1 MERLKKIKNNNQ
13 KIMFRI
19 IKIKVYIFSIKMFN
33 YKQIYKLEVMN
44 KIKIKKNKSNI
55 QGISILVL
63 YNYLIYI
70 KKYW

>member
-1 MERLKKIKNNNQ
+1 
-13 KIMFRI
+13 MFRI

-33 YKQIYKLEVMN
+33 YKQIYKLEVKN
-44 KIKIKKNKSNI
+44 KIKNKKNKSNI

-63 YNYLIYI
+63 YNYMIYI

>member
-33 YKQIYKLEVMN
+33 YKQIYKLEVKN
-44 KIKIKKNKSNI
+44 KIKNKKNKSNI
-55 QGISILVL
+55 KIKQE
-63 YNYLIYI
+63 YI
-70 KKYW
+70 

>member
-33 YKQIYKLEVMN
+33 YKQIYKLEVKN
-44 KIKIKKNKSNI
+44 KIKNKKNKSNI

>member
-33 YKQIYKLEVMN
+33 YKQIYKLEVKN
-44 KIKIKKNKSNI
+44 KIKNKKNKSNI

-63 YNYLIYI
+63 YNYMIYI